1 MSVPI
6 LLSGFSESDPVPGV
20 YFQIN
25 HAVGEGSTSNAEY
38 ALLFIGNKLT
48 SGDATVDSEIYGPLS
63 VLPLLS
69 DADWVSRFGSGSEL
83 HRMYLASKLISPN
96 MTRYAI
102 ANTQSVGAQAT
113 GTVTFVTTAT
123 AAASV
128 RVYVGNEYVDVA
140 ISSGDTVTAIA
151 AAVVV
156 AINQKIS
163 WGVTATSALGVV
175 TITAKQNGLRGND
188 IRYMASLPAGAT
200 TTVSPTVCTA
210 FTGGTTADSFTSAL
224 ATISAKRY
232 YYIVTPT
239 SDTTLNGAI
248 MTQVNSV
255 ALPLNGN
262 LTQRLV
268 SGSVATLGTATA
280 AAITHNGARMEIV
293 HHEKCPWTPAE
304 IAAHMATIYLY
315 EEASDVTN
323 FAGYGKD
330 TQSELLWGV
339 PASRVTST
347 HPTRVALVSAL
358 NNGVSPIAVDNNGKT
373 YLVNR
378 ITTKS
383 LTSSAVD
390 YRIRDAHKVTVCDKY
405 ADTGKA
411 LITLRYPR
419 HKISD
424 NPASNA
430 PPLPGNVVYPQ
441 LIKQCL
447 SEVVNTFADRGLVE
461 NAAEIVAGIVCQRET
476 APTTRITAV
485 VDLQTIDN
493 FYQAAFITNQVS

>member
-6 LLSGFSESDPVPGV
+6 LLTGFSESDPVPGV

-38 ALLFIGNKLT
+38 ALLLVGNKLS
-48 SGDATVDSEIYGPLS
+48 SGDATLDTEIYGPLS
-63 VLPLLS
+63 TLPLLS

-83 HRMYLASKLISPN
+83 HRMYLASKIVSPN

-102 ANTQSVGAQAT
+102 AVTESVGTQAT
-113 GTVTFVTTAT
+113 ATVTFVGV
-123 AAASV
+123 ASGAGNV
-128 RVYVGNEYVDVA
+128 RVYVGKEYVDVPIA
-140 ISSGDTVTAIA
+140 SGDSIA
-151 AAVVV
+151 SMASALST
-156 AINQKIS
+156 AINQKTT
-163 WGVTATSALGVV
+163 WGVTAGAALGVT
-175 TITAKQNGLRGND
+175 TITAKQRGLRGND
-188 IRYMASLPAGAT
+188 LRVMATITGGIT
-200 TTVSPTVCTA
+200 TTVSPTTDTA
-210 FTGGTTADSFTSAL
+210 FSGGTTADSFTAAL
-224 ATISAKRY
+224 STIASKRY
-232 YYIVTPT
+232 YYIVSPT
-239 SDTTLNGAI
+239 ADTTLNGAI
-248 MTQVNSV
+248 LTQLNSV

-268 SGSVATLGTATA
+268 AGSVATLGTATA
-280 AAITHNGARMEIV
+280 AAITHNGARMELV

-330 TQSELLWGV
+330 TQSELLWGI
-339 PASRVTST
+339 PASRVTTT
-347 HPTRVALVSAL
+347 HPTRTALVSAL

-390 YRIRDAHKVTVCDKY
+390 YRIRDSHKVTVCDKY

-447 SEVVNTFADRGLVE
+447 SEVVTTFYDRGLVE
-461 NAAEIVAGIVCQRET
+461 NPDEIIAGIVCQRE
-476 APTTRITAV
+476 ANPRTRITAI

-493 FYQAAFITNQVS
+493 FYQAGFITNQVS